1 MNLSFIHIANRGR
14 LALARPRPDASR
26 SDPEEAMLRRRLAL
40 ALPAT
45 LALLPSAAMA
55 HTGVSD
61 VGGFWHG
68 FWHPITGLDHV
79 LAMVLVG
86 MLAWQLGDR
95 ALWLVP
101 ATFVLVMAVG
111 GALGVAGTALPLV
124 ELAIALSVVVLG
136 AAVALGIRAPVAVAM
151 GIAGLFAIFHGQAHG
166 VEMPA
171 DASGLAYGVG
181 FMIATALLHLG
192 GLGLG
197 YLVGAAGDRY
207 GVLVR
212 SAGGLAAIA
221 GIAILTGAL

>member
-1 MNLSFIHIANRGR
+1 
-14 LALARPRPDASR
+14 
-26 SDPEEAMLRRRLAL
+26 MLTRRLL

-45 LALLPSAAMA
+45 LALLPTAAMA
-55 HTGVSD
+55 HTGVGD
-61 VGGFWHG
+61 VGGFAHG

-79 LAMVLVG
+79 LAMVLIGV
-86 MLAWQLGDR
+86 LAWQLGGR

-101 ATFVLVMAVG
+101 ATFVLVMALG
-111 GALGVAGTALPLV
+111 GALGIAGMALPLV
-124 ELAIALSVVVLG
+124 ELGIALSVVVLG

-151 GIAGLFAIFHGQAHG
+151 GVAGLFAIFHGHAHG
-166 VEMPA
+166 AEMPG

-181 FMIATALLHLG
+181 FMIATALLHLC

-207 GVLVR
+207 AVVVR